1 MTIEIRT
8 SLATTLL
15 RYWENKRGD
24 RTMPARRDIDPSDLV
39 DLLPR
44 LMLIDVEQDPRRY
57 RFRLVGTELVT
68 VYGRDY
74 TNRYLDQLDVDDHF
88 REIKKDYDAAVED
101 VRPVCNIFDYV
112 MDRGKH
118 RRFERLLLPLSEDQI
133 TVTML
138 LGGQYDFVG

>member
-1 MTIEIRT
+1 MSIEIRT
-8 SLATTLL
+8 DLARSLL
-15 RYWENKRGD
+15 RYWEQKRGD
-24 RTMPARRDIDPSDLV
+24 RPMPARKDIDPTELV
-39 DLLPR
+39 SLLPR
-44 LMLIDVEQDPRRY
+44 LKLVDVEHNPRRY

-74 TNRYLDQLDVDDHF
+74 TNMYLDQLDVDAHF
-88 REIKKDYDAAVED
+88 REINRDYDTAVESMG
-101 VRPVCNIFDYV
+101 PVCNIFDYV

-118 RRFERLLLPLSEDQI
+118 RRFERLLLPLSDNQT